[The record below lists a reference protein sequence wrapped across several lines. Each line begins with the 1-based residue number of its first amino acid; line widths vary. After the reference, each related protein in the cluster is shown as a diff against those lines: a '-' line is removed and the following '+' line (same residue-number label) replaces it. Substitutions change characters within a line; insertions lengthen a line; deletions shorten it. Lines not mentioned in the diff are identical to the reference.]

1 MSEAYRIAFNPLRTE
16 AHTYQFDVA
25 TSNHDLLREGIT
37 EAQRVRVVVF
47 ASDYWDASLMALQM
61 AAINDQMPTG
71 IYYVE

>member
-1 MSEAYRIAFNPLRTE
+1 MSERNRIVFNPLSTE
-16 AHTYQFDVA
+16 DHIYQFDVS
-25 TSNHDLLREGIT
+25 TSNHALLREGIT